1 MDKRDYIDL
10 IKVTEGIIKLEK
22 GVEILSGKSFEE
34 GEGVSVYYLWEIL
47 RRNASEKFWY
57 SDEFEDDRIRKRELL
72 FRMLFLFTASPPT
85 SSFDFTP
92 EEKYERLTA

>member
-34 GEGVSVYYLWEIL
+34 GEGVSVYYLWK
-47 RRNASEKFWY
+47 S
-57 SDEFEDDRIRKRELL
+57 
-72 FRMLFLFTASPPT
+72 
-85 SSFDFTP
+85 
-92 EEKYERLTA
+92 

>member
-22 GVEILSGKSFEE
+22 GVEILSGKTFEE

-47 RRNASEKFWY
+47 RRNASEKKPP
-57 SDEFEDDRIRKRELL
+57 IRVKSISTPEKTAPAPKKDNSSWQSKNFLVCRLL
-72 FRMLFLFTASPPT
+72 FLPS
-85 SSFDFTP
+85 
-92 EEKYERLTA
+92 YYY

>member
-47 RRNASEKFWY
+47 RRNASEN
-57 SDEFEDDRIRKRELL
+57 RICC
-72 FRMLFLFTASPPT
+72 
-85 SSFDFTP
+85 
-92 EEKYERLTA
+92 RL

>member
-22 GVEILSGKSFEE
+22 GVEILSGKTFEE

-57 SDEFEDDRIRKRELL
+57 SDEFEDDTERYEMFSGILNDTEL
-72 FRMLFLFTASPPT
+72 
-85 SSFDFTP
+85 TP